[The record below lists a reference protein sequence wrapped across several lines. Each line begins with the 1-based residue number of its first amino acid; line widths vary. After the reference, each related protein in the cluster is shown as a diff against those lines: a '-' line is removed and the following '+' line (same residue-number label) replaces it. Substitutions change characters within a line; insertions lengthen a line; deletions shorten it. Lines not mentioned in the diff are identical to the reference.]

1 MITNDNKNEQN
12 FTCKKCDYVTSKK
25 YNFERHIKSKK
36 HICSKMITKTSK
48 NEQTTFLD
56 KNLYVNIGTDHKQCE
71 GCGKKYKYNSGISR
85 HRNICIILNNGT
97 NYLAN
102 NTNNTNNNNNNE
114 IIHTL
119 INENKKL
126 QDKVMELAS
135 QPRIINHTNNN
146 QKTFNVIQFLNHDC
160 KDAMNLSDFIKN
172 LVVTFDDIEKIEEHG
187 YLKSVKNSLMHSLHM
202 MEQNKRPIH
211 CTDTKRKQF
220 YVKDENVWNKD
231 VDQSQINKVFLD
243 YNNFQLVKFSEWKK
257 ENPDWISD
265 GKKQDKVNKITKELT
280 SLYSD
285 KNDKLKQKLLNDIID
300 VTAIDK

>member
-1 MITNDNKNEQN
+1 
-12 FTCKKCDYVTSKK
+12 
-25 YNFERHIKSKK
+25 
-36 HICSKMITKTSK
+36 
-48 NEQTTFLD
+48 
-56 KNLYVNIGTDHKQCE
+56 
-71 GCGKKYKYNSGISR
+71 
-85 HRNICIILNNGT
+85 
-97 NYLAN
+97 
-102 NTNNTNNNNNNE
+102 
-114 IIHTL
+114 
-119 INENKKL
+119 
-126 QDKVMELAS
+126 MELAS
-135 QPRIINHTNNN
+135 QPRIINQTNNN